1 MNETMTESNTVADG
15 ETAAVVQL
23 GRLRPWH
30 WSLALLAAGLLTL
43 IFFEGLVK
51 MIGAWDQEEYSH
63 GYMLPV
69 VAAFLVWQRSTR
81 LALIPFESSWW
92 GVLLT
97 VFGLFVFVA
106 GELGTL
112 YTVVQYG
119 LLITLGGLLLSFM
132 GRRAFLLI
140 LPAYGL
146 LFFTVP
152 LPSFL
157 YNNLSSQLQ
166 LISSE
171 LGVHVIRLF
180 GIPVFLEGNVIDLGD
195 YQLQVVEACNGLRYL
210 FPLVALGYIA
220 AVLFKGAWWKKI
232 VLVVSTLPITV
243 LMNSFRI
250 GVIGILV
257 NRYGVSQAEGFL
269 HDFEGWVIFMA
280 CAALLIGEMA
290 LLARLGRD
298 RMPLLDAFAVEGPEP
313 PPHPARIVHRRLTP
327 SFMAALSILL
337 AMAIVAQILPHREE
351 IVPERE
357 RFLFFPS
364 DIGDWR
370 GRVDRLEQIYIDAL
384 KFDDYLLSDYT
395 DGQGDS
401 INLYAAYYASQR
413 KGASV
418 HSPKSCLP
426 GGGWRIQEFSQREIT
441 GPGIGA
447 RPLPVNRSLIQMG
460 EERLLVYYWFQQR
473 GRLMTNEYLVKW
485 FLFWDALTRQ
495 RTDGALV
502 RVTTPVALGSD
513 GTAEDQRL
521 TEFVNVIARPLERF
535 VPD

>member
-1 MNETMTESNTVADG
+1 MSEKMTESNTGTALEAAD
-15 ETAAVVQL
+15 VVQL
-23 GRLRPWH
+23 GRLPPRH
-30 WSLALLAAGLLTL
+30 WLLMLLAVGLLTL

-51 MIGAWDQEEYSH
+51 MVEAWGQEEYSH

-81 LALIPFESSWW
+81 LACTPFASNWW
-92 GVLLT
+92 GVLITAL
-97 VFGLFVFVA
+97 GLGVFVA

-112 YTVVQYG
+112 YTVIQYG

-132 GRRAFLLI
+132 GWRAFRLI

-152 LPSFL
+152 LPNFL
-157 YNNLSSQLQ
+157 YNTLSSQLQ

-171 LGVHVIRLF
+171 LGVSVIRSF
-180 GIPVFLEGNVIDLGD
+180 GITVFLEGNVIDLGD

-210 FPLVALGYIA
+210 FPLAALGYIA
-220 AVLFKGAWWKKI
+220 AVLFKGAWWKRI
-232 VLVVSTLPITV
+232 LLVVSTLPITV

-250 GVIGILV
+250 GVIGVLV

-280 CAALLIGEMA
+280 SAVLLVGEMA
-290 LLARLGRD
+290 LLARIGRD
-298 RMPLLDAFAVEGPEP
+298 RRPLLDAFAIEGPEP
-313 PPHPARIVHRRLTP
+313 PPRSARVVRRRLTA
-327 SFMAALSILL
+327 SFMAALPVLL
-337 AMAIVAQILPHREE
+337 LVAVVAQILPQRAE
-351 IVPERE
+351 IVPERN

-370 GRVDRLEQIYIDAL
+370 GRVGQLEQIYVDAL
-384 KFDDYLLSDYT
+384 RFDDYLLSDYT
-395 DGQGDS
+395 DGRGES
-401 INLYAAYYASQR
+401 INLYVAYYASQR

-418 HSPKSCLP
+418 HSPKTCLP
-426 GGGWRIQEFSQREIT
+426 GGGWRLREFSQREIT

-447 RPLPVNRSLIQMG
+447 RVLRVNRSLIQMG
-460 EERLLVYYWFQQR
+460 DERLLVYYWFQQR

-502 RVTTPVALGSD
+502 RVTTPVPLGSD
-513 GTAEDQRL
+513 GTDEDARL
-521 TEFVNVIARPLERF
+521 TAFVNVIARPLERF
-535 VPD
+535 IPD